1 MFRLVHLSD
10 VHLGPLPE
18 PRVIDLIGKRLFGYV
33 NWVGKRRALHD
44 MGVLSRI
51 VDDIKAQSPDHI
63 ACAGDLVNIALP
75 EEFVAATRFMETLG
89 DPQRVS
95 LVPGNHDAYVGSS
108 PAEIE
113 KNWSR
118 WMTTDSG
125 RFEGFPYIR
134 MMGPIALV
142 GLNSGVPTS
151 PFMATGWMGEKQR
164 DDFKRAMQFLKL
176 QGLARVVMIHHPPY
190 LGGATFGRTLTDAAR
205 FEKIVAETGAELI
218 LHGHNHVS
226 SMAYIKGPEGRVP
239 VIGAPSASAARGSA
253 THRAGYHIF
262 DFDRTETG
270 IKISGQTRGLL
281 ENGEI
286 GAIGAI
292 AFKA

>member
-10 VHLGPLPE
+10 VHLGPLVQ
-18 PRVIDLIGKRLFGYV
+18 PRVRDLFGKRLFGYV
-33 NWVGKRRALHD
+33 NWIGKRRALHD

-51 VDDIKAQSPDHI
+51 VEDIKAQSPDHI

-75 EEFVAATRFMETLG
+75 EEFEAATAFLERLG
-89 DPQRVS
+89 EPKQLS
-95 LVPGNHDAYVGSS
+95 LVPGNHDAYVSAS
-108 PAEIE
+108 PAQIE
-113 KNWSR
+113 KFWSR

-125 RFEGFPYIR
+125 RFEGFPYVR
-134 MMGPIALV
+134 LMGPIALV

-151 PFMATGWMGEKQR
+151 PFMATGWLGEKQR
-164 DDFKRAMQFLKL
+164 ADFHRVMKFLSG
-176 QGLARVVMIHHPPY
+176 QGLARVVMIHHPPFR
-190 LGGATFGRTLTDAAR
+190 GGATFGRTLTDAVG
-205 FEKIVAETGAELI
+205 FEKIIKDTGAELI

-226 SMAYIKGPEGRVP
+226 SVASIAGPHGPVP

-270 IKISGQTRGLL
+270 IKITGQTRGLL

-286 GAIGAI
+286 GPLGKI
-292 AFKA
+292 AFAF